1 MELLKTIKVNEV
13 VDNLTG
19 SVMDGTINPLEAI
32 VRLKKLEEIVK
43 LAKVRISGAVIDEA
57 AKYGKTFTYLDA
69 EITNKSSAGRYD
81 YSNIPEI
88 VAKEIELKAIKDKH
102 KAALKVDVIDL
113 DTGELIAAPIYKGG
127 KEIISIKL
135 NKMAYLVNIQN
146 ELKAPKN
153 EYNSFG
159 KYNYRSAEGI
169 LEALKPLL
177 LKYGCYLTITEK
189 TEEKAG
195 YLVLTSKATISDGEN
210 SIFVE
215 AEAGI
220 NPERKGMDI
229 AQSFGS
235 SSSYAKKYALGN
247 LFLLDDTKDADS
259 NKVNE
264 PAAKIKPKMS
274 TDIYNAMLEYINTG
288 KSAAV
293 SSKMSNYNM
302 SKKQEDTL
310 TRMIKE
316 NTK

>member
-1 MELLKTIKVNEV
+1 MTK
-13 VDNLTG
+13 LTK
-19 SVMDGTINPLEAI
+19 MD
-32 VRLKKLEEIVK
+32 
-43 LAKVRISGAVIDEA
+43 
-57 AKYGKTFTYLDA
+57 
-69 EITNKSSAGRYD
+69 
-81 YSNIPEI
+81 
-88 VAKEIELKAIKDKH
+88 
-102 KAALKVDVIDL
+102 
-113 DTGELIAAPIYKGG
+113 
-127 KEIISIKL
+127 
-135 NKMAYLVNIQN
+135 YLVNIQN

-177 LKYGCYLTITEK
+177 KKYSCYLTITE
-189 TEEKAG
+189 TTQEIGG
-195 YLVLTSKATISDGEN
+195 YLVLTSKVSISDGEK

-215 AEAGI
+215 AQAGI

-247 LFLLDDTKDADS
+247 LFLLDDSKDADTQA
-259 NKVNE
+259 VNE

-293 SSKMSNYNM
+293 TSKMVNYSM

-310 TRMIKE
+310 TRMINLQIKQ
-316 NTK
+316 

>member
-1 MELLKTIKVNEV
+1 
-13 VDNLTG
+13 
-19 SVMDGTINPLEAI
+19 
-32 VRLKKLEEIVK
+32 
-43 LAKVRISGAVIDEA
+43 
-57 AKYGKTFTYLDA
+57 
-69 EITNKSSAGRYD
+69 
-81 YSNIPEI
+81 
-88 VAKEIELKAIKDKH
+88 
-102 KAALKVDVIDL
+102 
-113 DTGELIAAPIYKGG
+113 
-127 KEIISIKL
+127 
-135 NKMAYLVNIQN
+135 MAYLVNIQN